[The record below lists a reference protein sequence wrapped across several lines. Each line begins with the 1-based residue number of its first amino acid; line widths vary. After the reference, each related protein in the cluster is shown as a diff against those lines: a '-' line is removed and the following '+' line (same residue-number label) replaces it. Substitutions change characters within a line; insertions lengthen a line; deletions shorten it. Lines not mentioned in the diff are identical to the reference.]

1 MKKLFTLIVT
11 LLTLSLSAGN
21 LFAQSTGK
29 IAGKIIDQKTGET
42 LIGAT
47 VVLQGSTKGAA
58 ANVEGRY
65 VLANV
70 APGRYTV
77 EVKYVG
83 YQTKSISDVV
93 VKAGATTNLDVSLS
107 ESANNALGEV
117 VIKATY
123 RQESIASLY
132 AKQKNSVQ
140 VTDGISADIIRRS
153 PDRNTGDVL
162 KRVSGTS
169 VQDGKFVVI
178 RGLAERYNVN
188 LLNGSILPSSEPD
201 RKAFSF
207 DIIPASL
214 IDNIVVYKTAT
225 PDLPGDFAGGAINT
239 ITRDIPDT
247 KFMEGTVSFGYNSKS
262 TFKDNFIDPQ
272 PNGKYDFLGFDDG
285 SRKLPS
291 AYSSVKS
298 NYTSGTSSLQKIE
311 IAKQFPNTF
320 GSQLRNTLPNLGL
333 QFATGNSK
341 TLKNESRLGY
351 NFAFNYNTGYRTS
364 DGDRTQYNISVRD
377 QLPLYSFDR
386 NVFSNYKQLGG
397 LLTLGYT
404 YGKNKLALRTLFN
417 NDFRIDYE
425 QTANGLIRGGEDAT
439 PAFYRGFSSEST
451 QNGVFNSL
459 LEGQH
464 TLGDNKFT
472 IDWATSYGLSYR
484 NQPDQRIVTVFT
496 PENQPEYISLSSEN
510 SPLPNILGRVYS
522 KLNENIYQAKVNATY
537 SFKWLDEQ
545 QKLKIGGLGYRRDRD
560 FTIDALGYVD
570 IVGNGKN
577 IPLTNGVT
585 VENLFSPESVQQNN
599 IAFSRLDL
607 SSTDYT
613 GTANQGAG
621 YAMLDNKLTEKLR
634 LVWGARIEYYNQ
646 QLDAKGKQLRKY
658 VNTDL
663 LPSANLTYSLSEKT
677 NLRASFSKTLNR
689 PEFRELADFRYF
701 DYQTNFNITGNPNLK
716 RSVISN
722 ADLRFEYFPTG
733 GEVVSVS
740 AFYKKFKDPIE
751 QINLD
756 NDILSYQNAES
767 AKDFG
772 LEMELRKKLNF
783 INDANFFRDITFYL
797 NASYINA
804 KVKFADREV
813 STPLQGQSPYLI
825 NSGLYYAPES
835 GNFSFNVLY
844 NRVGERLRFR
854 GVTNSID
861 IYEKPRDVIDFQ
873 FSKRILNKRA
883 ELKLTLSD
891 ILAQTN
897 ALYYNYGDQGKTAYN
912 PNEDRIIQNRFYGFS
927 STLSFKYNFK

>member
-1 MKKLFTLIVT
+1 MVI
-11 LLTLSLSAGN
+11 LLALSVSADN

-29 IAGKIIDQKTGET
+29 IAGKIIDQKTNET

-47 VVLQGSTKGAA
+47 VVVQGTTKGAA

-65 VLANV
+65 VLGGL
-70 APGRYTV
+70 APGKYTV

-83 YQTKSISDVV
+83 YQAKSISDVI
-93 VKAGATTNLDVSLS
+93 VKADAVTNLDVTLT
-107 ESANNALGEV
+107 ESASNALGEV

-123 RQESIASLY
+123 RQESVASLY
-132 AKQKNSVQ
+132 SRQKNSVQ

-188 LLNGSILPSSEPD
+188 LLNGSLLPSSEPD

-262 TFKDNFIDPQ
+262 TFKDNFVDPQ

-291 AYSSVKS
+291 AYTNVKS

-320 GSQLRNTLPNLGL
+320 GSQLQNTLPNLGL

-341 TLKNESRLGY
+341 TLKNENRLGY
-351 NFAFNYNTGYRTS
+351 NFAFNYNTGYRIS
-364 DGDRTQYNISVRD
+364 DGDRTQYNISARE
-377 QLPLYSFDR
+377 QLPPYSFDR
-386 NVFSNYKQLGG
+386 NVFSNVKTLGG

-404 YGKNKLALRTLFN
+404 YGKNKLAMRTLFN
-417 NDFRIDYE
+417 NDFKIDYE
-425 QTANGLIRGGEDAT
+425 ETKNGLIRGDNDAT
-439 PAFYRGFSSEST
+439 PTLYRGFSSEST
-451 QNGVFNSL
+451 QNGVFNTL

-464 TLGDNKFT
+464 TLGENKLN
-472 IDWATSYGLSYR
+472 IDWAASYGLSYR

-496 PENQPEYISLSSEN
+496 PENAPEYISFSSEN
-510 SPLPNILGRVYS
+510 SPLPNTLGRVYS

-537 SFKWLDEQ
+537 SFKWLDELQ
-545 QKLKIGGLGYRRDRD
+545 RLKIGGLGYRRDRD

-570 IVGNGKN
+570 IVGNGKS

-585 VENLFSPESVQQNN
+585 VDNIFSPESIGQNN

-646 QLDAKGKQLRKY
+646 QLDARGKAVRKY

-663 LPSANLTYSLSEKT
+663 LPSANLTYSLSDKS

-716 RSVISN
+716 RAVITN

-733 GEVVSVS
+733 GEIISVS

-756 NDILSYQNAES
+756 NDILSYANAES

-772 LEMELRKKLNF
+772 AEVELRKKLNF
-783 INDANFFRDITFYL
+783 ISDANFFRDITFYL

-825 NSGLYYAPES
+825 NSGLYYSPES
-835 GNFSFNVLY
+835 SSFTFNVLY
-844 NRVGERLRFR
+844 NRIGERLRFR
-854 GVTNSID
+854 GVTGSID

-873 FSKRILNKRA
+873 ISKRILNKRA

-891 ILAQTN
+891 LLAQTN
-897 ALYYNYGDQGKTAYN
+897 ALYYNYGDQSKTAYN
-912 PNEDRIIQNRFYGFS
+912 PSEDRIIQNRYYGFS

>member
-1 MKKLFTLIVT
+1 MKKL
-11 LLTLSLSAGN
+11 LSLLVILLALSVSADN

-29 IAGKIIDQKTGET
+29 IAGKIIDQKTNET

-47 VVLQGSTKGAA
+47 VVVQGTTKGAA

-65 VLANV
+65 VLGGL
-70 APGRYTV
+70 APGKYTV

-83 YQTKSISDVV
+83 YQAKSISDVI
-93 VKAGATTNLDVSLS
+93 VKADAVTNLDVTLT
-107 ESANNALGEV
+107 ESASNALGEV

-123 RQESIASLY
+123 RQESVASLY
-132 AKQKNSVQ
+132 SRQKNSVQ

-188 LLNGSILPSSEPD
+188 LLNGSLLPSSEPD

-262 TFKDNFIDPQ
+262 TFKDNFVDPQ

-291 AYSSVKS
+291 AYTNVKS

-320 GSQLRNTLPNLGL
+320 GSQLQNTLPNLGL

-341 TLKNESRLGY
+341 TLKNENRLGY
-351 NFAFNYNTGYRTS
+351 NFAFNYNTGYRIS
-364 DGDRTQYNISVRD
+364 DGDRTQYNISARE
-377 QLPLYSFDR
+377 QLPPYSFDR
-386 NVFSNYKQLGG
+386 NVFSNVKTLGG

-404 YGKNKLALRTLFN
+404 YGKNKLAMRTLFN
-417 NDFRIDYE
+417 NDFKIDYE
-425 QTANGLIRGGEDAT
+425 ETKNGLIRGDNDAT
-439 PAFYRGFSSEST
+439 PTLYRGFSSEST
-451 QNGVFNSL
+451 QNGVFNTL

-464 TLGDNKFT
+464 TLGENKLN
-472 IDWATSYGLSYR
+472 IDWAASYGLSYR

-496 PENQPEYISLSSEN
+496 PENAPEYISFSSEN
-510 SPLPNILGRVYS
+510 SPLPNTLGRVYS

-537 SFKWLDEQ
+537 SFKWLDELQ
-545 QKLKIGGLGYRRDRD
+545 RLKIGGLGYRRDRD

-570 IVGNGKN
+570 IVGNGKS

-585 VENLFSPESVQQNN
+585 VDNIFSPESIGQNN

-646 QLDAKGKQLRKY
+646 QLDARGKAVRKY

-663 LPSANLTYSLSEKT
+663 LPSANLTYSLSDKS

-716 RSVISN
+716 RAVITN

-733 GEVVSVS
+733 GEIISVS

-756 NDILSYQNAES
+756 NDILSYANAES

-772 LEMELRKKLNF
+772 AEVELRKKLNF
-783 INDANFFRDITFYL
+783 ISDANFFRDITFYL

-825 NSGLYYAPES
+825 NSGLYYSPES
-835 GNFSFNVLY
+835 SSFTFNVLY
-844 NRVGERLRFR
+844 NRIGERLRFR
-854 GVTNSID
+854 GVTGSID

-873 FSKRILNKRA
+873 ISKRILNKRA

-891 ILAQTN
+891 LLAQTN
-897 ALYYNYGDQGKTAYN
+897 ALYYNYGDQSKTAYN
-912 PNEDRIIQNRFYGFS
+912 PSEDRIIQNRYYGFS